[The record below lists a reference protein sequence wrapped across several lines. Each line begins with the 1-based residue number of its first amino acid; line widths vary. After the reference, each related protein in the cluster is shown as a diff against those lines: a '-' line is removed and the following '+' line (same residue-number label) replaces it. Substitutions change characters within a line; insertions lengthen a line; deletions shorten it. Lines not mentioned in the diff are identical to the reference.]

1 MRSFDELLGYIY
13 NNQDHID
20 LSKCQNLSL
29 ALNKLIKSIARELK
43 KENINYMI
51 IGGQAVLVHGEP
63 RLTKDIDITLG
74 LNVNGLE
81 KILKIAKKL
90 KFKLLVSDPEKFVKE
105 TFVLPFLNEKTDF
118 RTDFIF
124 SFSEYKKVV
133 LKRVNK
139 IKIDRTYVNFASV
152 EDLIIHKNVD
162 FDYVLNWLKNFEVIL
177 EENLVQKF
185 LNLKREI
192 GL

>member
-1 MRSFDELLGYIY
+1 MELKELL
-13 NNQDHID
+13 
-20 LSKCQNLSL
+20 
-29 ALNKLIKSIARELK
+29 KSVARELK
-43 KENINYMI
+43 KENIDYMI
-51 IGGQAVLVHGEP
+51 IGGQAVLVYGEP
-63 RLTKDIDITLG
+63 RLTKDIDITVG
-74 LNVNGLE
+74 LNINGLE

-90 KFKLLVSDPEKFVKE
+90 KFKSLVSDPEKFVKE
-105 TFVLPFLNEKTDF
+105 TSVLPLFDEKTGF
-118 RTDFIF
+118 RIDFIF
-124 SFSEYKKVV
+124 SFSEYEKVA

-152 EDLIIHKNVD
+152 EDLIIHKIVSGRERDIEDVKKILIKNKNVD